1 MIDERVFT
9 EMHVLAK
16 FNLDTNLEGIKVH
29 SSADPEIVEAT
40 RRLFEKGL
48 VTQQD
53 GGYLTSLGRIAS
65 EHTQDLLRI
74 LDVEVGVE

>member
-65 EHTQDLLRI
+65 GHTQDLLRI